1 MSVSQV
7 TAKSRLQGTGH
18 AEFDARVHDQH
29 LLIELIKPHG
39 CEPLELTQQMQRNRL
54 LGTTGAVF
62 HLDGYS
68 KTFTHAA
75 EALNALCTALAQDL
89 TMAAPHQLGVETT
102 LTGHKVGVTQHR
114 PTDLLEFGML

>member
-1 MSVSQV
+1 M
-7 TAKSRLQGTGH
+7 G
-18 AEFDARVHDQH
+18 
-29 LLIELIKPHG
+29 
-39 CEPLELTQQMQRNRL
+39 EPLQLTQEMQCNRL

-89 TMAAPHQLGVETT
+89 TVAAPHQLGVETT
-102 LTGHKVGVTQHR
+102 LTSHKVGVC
-114 PTDLLEFGML
+114 LLYTSPSPRDRTRSRMPSSA

>member
-18 AEFDARVHDQH
+18 AELDARVHDQH
-29 LLIELIKPHG
+29 LLIELVKPHG
-39 CEPLELTQQMQRNRL
+39 CEPLELTQEVQGNRL

-62 HLDGYS
+62 DLDGYS
-68 KTFTHAA
+68 KTFTNTA

-89 TMAAPHQLGVETT
+89 TVAAPHQLGVETT
-102 LTGHKVGVTQHR
+102 FTGHKVGMTQHR